1 MARFLQ
7 RLRREDGQAMV
18 EYAVIV
24 ALVSIVAI
32 GVITAAWRPDHGGFQ
47 RVLDA
52 LTGA

>member
-24 ALVSIVAI
+24 ALISIVAI
-32 GVITAAWRPDHGGFQ
+32 GVITALGAPITAAFQ
-47 RVLDA
+47 SVLDA